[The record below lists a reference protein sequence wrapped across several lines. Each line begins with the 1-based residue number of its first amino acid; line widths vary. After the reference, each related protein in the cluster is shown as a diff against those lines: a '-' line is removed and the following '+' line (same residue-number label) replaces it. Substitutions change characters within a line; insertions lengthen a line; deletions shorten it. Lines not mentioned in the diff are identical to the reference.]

1 MNINR
6 KKQWL
11 ILILLV
17 FSVSVFAEVKIG
29 VINADEVIR
38 RTARGKEAIKRLESL
53 GILKQKK
60 IAEMRNE
67 IKKLE
72 NDLLSPAVKS
82 EVKQTKNL
90 LLQDKQTKLNRYI
103 QDSRREYELK
113 FKTEM
118 EKLQQEVMPVITRI
132 GKSMGYTII
141 FDARVAGIS
150 YFEKKI
156 DITDLVIKEY
166 DSFSAKKSK

>member
-1 MNINR
+1 MR
-6 KKQWL
+6 KMKKTL
-11 ILILLV
+11 TFVFVILIAGLYV
-17 FSVSVFAEVKIG
+17 HAEMKIG
-29 VINADEVIR
+29 IINADEVIR
-38 RTARGKEAIKRLESL
+38 RTARGQEVIKRLESL

-60 IAEMRNE
+60 ITEMRNE